1 MTMIINTY
9 QFKTAE
15 LVYMGCKLA
24 ANGVESDEEKICIMG
39 LPEPKDKKGV
49 QQLVGLVN
57 YLDNFIPNISE
68 MTVLLRDL
76 LVKNVSW
83 YWGNE

>member
-1 MTMIINTY
+1 MAMNISKCQPERT
-9 QFKTAE
+9 E
-15 LVYMGCKLA
+15 LVYLVYKLT

-57 YLDNFIPNISE
+57 YVDNFIPNISE
-68 MTVLLRDL
+68 MTVLLREL